1 MDLLYERMKQDII
14 EWYEKH
20 YFSDRFDIVP
30 VHLDALYHMY
40 NPARFLSCA
49 DLEAE
54 KIAFLTEVHAS
65 VWG

>member
-1 MDLLYERMKQDII
+1 MDLFYERIRRDVI
-14 EWYEKH
+14 EWYAEH
-20 YFSDRFDIVP
+20 YISDQTDIVK
-30 VHLDALYHMY
+30 VHLDALHARY